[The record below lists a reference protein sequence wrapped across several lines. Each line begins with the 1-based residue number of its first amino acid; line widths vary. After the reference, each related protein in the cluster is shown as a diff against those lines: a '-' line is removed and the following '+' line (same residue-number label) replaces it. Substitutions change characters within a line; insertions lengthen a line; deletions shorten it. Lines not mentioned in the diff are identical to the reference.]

1 MDGVGQNVVCA
12 FDLFCSVVQHGY
24 RHVEW
29 MVVISGSRHQVVVLL
44 LVPSEPASVCAF
56 FNGGRWMLRM
66 AALVLLKSMI
76 SIQFSKSPI
85 FFSTD
90 EYLTSA

>member
-1 MDGVGQNVVCA
+1 
-12 FDLFCSVVQHGY
+12 
-24 RHVEW
+24 
-29 MVVISGSRHQVVVLL
+29 
-44 LVPSEPASVCAF
+44 
-56 FNGGRWMLRM
+56 MLRM

-76 SIQFSKSPI
+76 SIRFPKSPI